1 LKYER
6 CATSSIIWERMMRW
20 YQRLFRRARTEKQL
34 DAELRF
40 HLEQQIT
47 DYVATGMAPEEA
59 RRRAR
64 LEFGG
69 IEQVKE
75 GCRDIGTA
83 RFAETLIQDVRY
95 GLRQLRRNP
104 GFTAVAII
112 TLALGIGATTAI
124 FTVVN
129 GVLLD
134 PLPYP
139 HPARVM
145 ILTESSRKSPEM
157 GVSYLN
163 FLDWQREQRSFSE
176 MAGYHPD
183 AFNLATPR
191 GAEVVTIGTVSAD
204 FFKALGIPPALGRGF
219 SAADDHLG
227 AAPTAVLT
235 YGFWQRHFGGK
246 RDVIGKALTMSGQSY
261 TVIGVLPKD
270 FWFFYPEDVYV
281 PIGIYDRIWIHQR
294 RTGFGM
300 LVVGRLKP
308 GVTRGEAEAD
318 MTDVARRLAQ
328 EYPKADAGHGINVQP
343 ALSFLV
349 KDVRTTLYL
358 LLGAVC
364 FVLLIACVNVANLL
378 LGRSA
383 ARQKEMGIRAAL
395 GAGWRR
401 VVRQLLTESVLLALF
416 GGSFGILL
424 AYAGAKLLL
433 AHVPGEL
440 PRAQNAGLDPRVLLF
455 VVVASVVT
463 GIIFGLAPALR
474 SANPDLNDTLKES
487 GRGASRRGHRL
498 QNGLVVAE
506 MGLAVVLLA
515 GAGLTL
521 QSILRLNRV
530 NTGFNPQDTVR
541 FGVSLPYRRYSV
553 GANDRAFYK
562 NVLDRLRVLPG
573 VQAAGMAGGMP
584 MGWELETSFYVE
596 GRPKPQPQSM
606 PVARLYR
613 TSGGYLQAMGIRL
626 LRGRSFTDQDTLGSQ
641 PVVLIDDALARKF
654 FPHQNPVGQHL
665 ILLSFDNASGVLH
678 EIVGVVHHVKQFG
691 PAGRRNWKI
700 HDALYTPAAQIAD
713 PGYKAYGPLDGDI
726 IVRTASAPQT
736 IIPSVKRAVQSVDPA
751 VAVYDFETM
760 DDVIRTSLAA
770 IRFTSLLMAIF
781 AVLALTLAA
790 IGIYGVI
797 SYSVSQR
804 THEIGIRVSLGAQK
818 RDVLALVLSQGMR
831 VALIGIAIGI
841 PVALGLTRFMFSL
854 LHGVKPTDPL
864 TFISVSLILT
874 AVALLASYIPARRA
888 TKVDPM
894 VALRHE

>member
-1 LKYER
+1 
-6 CATSSIIWERMMRW
+6 
-20 YQRLFRRARTEKQL
+20 
-34 DAELRF
+34 
-40 HLEQQIT
+40 
-47 DYVATGMAPEEA
+47 
-59 RRRAR
+59 
-64 LEFGG
+64 
-69 IEQVKE
+69 
-75 GCRDIGTA
+75 
-83 RFAETLIQDVRY
+83 
-95 GLRQLRRNP
+95 
-104 GFTAVAII
+104 
-112 TLALGIGATTAI
+112 
-124 FTVVN
+124 
-129 GVLLD
+129 
-134 PLPYP
+134 
-139 HPARVM
+139 
-145 ILTESSRKSPEM
+145 
-157 GVSYLN
+157 
-163 FLDWQREQRSFSE
+163 

-183 AFNLATPR
+183 AFNLATHQ
-191 GAEVVTIGTVSAD
+191 GAEVVTIGTVSAG
-204 FFKALGIPPALGRGF
+204 FFRTLGIPPALGRGF
-219 SAADDHLG
+219 SAADDRLG
-227 AAPTAVLT
+227 AGPTAVLS
-235 YGFWQRHFGGK
+235 YGFWQRHFDSK

-270 FWFFYPEDVYV
+270 FWFFRREDVYV

-300 LVVGRLKP
+300 LVVGRLKL

-328 EYPKADAGHGINVQP
+328 EYPKADAGRGINVTS

-358 LLGAVC
+358 LMGAVC

-378 LGRSA
+378 LSRSA
-383 ARQKEMGIRAAL
+383 GRQKEMGIRAAL

-416 GGSFGILL
+416 GGAFGILL
-424 AYAGAKLLL
+424 AYASAKLLL
-433 AHVPGEL
+433 AYVPGEL

-455 VVVASVVT
+455 VVVASAVT

-474 SANPDLNDTLKES
+474 SANPDLNDTLKEG

-521 QSILRLNRV
+521 QSILRLNLV
-530 NTGFNPQDTVR
+530 KTGFNPQDTVR
-541 FGVSLPYRRYSV
+541 FEVSLPYRHYSV

-584 MGWELETSFYVE
+584 MGWELEASFYVE
-596 GRPKPQPQSM
+596 GRPKPHPQSM
-606 PVARLYR
+606 PAARLYR
-613 TSGGYLQAMGIRL
+613 TSRGYLQAMGISL

-641 PVVLIDDALARKF
+641 PVVMIDDALARKF

-665 ILLSFDNASGVLH
+665 ILFFDNPSGVPH

-691 PAGRRNWKI
+691 PAGRKNWKI

-713 PGYKAYGPLDGDI
+713 PGYKAYGPLDGDV
-726 IVRTASAPQT
+726 IVRTASAPET
-736 IIPSVKRAVQSVDPA
+736 IIPSVRRAVRSVDPE
-751 VAVYDFETM
+751 VAVYDFETI

-770 IRFTSLLMAIF
+770 IRFTTLLIAIF
-781 AVLALTLAA
+781 AVLALALAA
-790 IGIYGVI
+790 IGIYGVT

-804 THEIGIRVSLGAQK
+804 TREIGLRVSLGAQK
-818 RDVLALVLSQGMR
+818 RDVLNMVVGQGLKL
-831 VALIGIAIGI
+831 AAIGVAAGI
-841 PVALGLTRFMFSL
+841 VGALGVTRFLSSL
-854 LHGVKPTDPL
+854 LYGIKPTDSL
-864 TFISVSLILT
+864 TFATVAVILM
-874 AVALLASYIPARRA
+874 AVAPLACCVPALRA
-888 TKVDPM
+888 ARVDPS

>member
-1 LKYER
+1 M
-6 CATSSIIWERMMRW
+6 T
-20 YQRLFRRARTEKQL
+20 
-34 DAELRF
+34 
-40 HLEQQIT
+40 
-47 DYVATGMAPEEA
+47 PEEA

-69 IEQVKE
+69 LDQVKE
-75 GCRDIGTA
+75 DCRDVGAA
-83 RFAETLIQDVRY
+83 RFVEALIQDVRF

-104 GFTAVAII
+104 GFTAVAVI

-145 ILTESSRKSPEM
+145 ILTESSRESPEM

-163 FLDWQREQRSFSE
+163 FLDWQREQRSFSD

-183 AFNLATPR
+183 AFNLVTPR

-204 FFKALGIPPALGRGF
+204 FFRTLGIPPALGRGF

-227 AAPTAVLT
+227 AAPTAVLS

-261 TVIGVLPKD
+261 MVIGALPKD
-270 FWFFYPEDVYV
+270 FWFFHGEDVYV

-294 RTGFGM
+294 STGFGM
-300 LVVGRLKP
+300 LVVGRVKP
-308 GVTRGEAEAD
+308 GVTQGEAEAD

-328 EYPKADAGHGINVQP
+328 RYPKANAGHGINVTP

-378 LGRSA
+378 LSRSA

-416 GGSFGILL
+416 GGTSGILL
-424 AYAGAKLLL
+424 AYAGANLLL
-433 AHVPGEL
+433 AYVPGEL
-440 PRAQNAGLDPRVLLF
+440 PRAQNAGLDPRVLFF

-474 SANPDLNDTLKES
+474 SANPDLNDTLKEG

-521 QSILRLNRV
+521 ESILRLNRV
-530 NTGFNPQDTVR
+530 KTGFNPQDTVR
-541 FGVSLPYRRYSV
+541 FEVSLPYRRYSV

-613 TSGGYLQAMGIRL
+613 TSRGYLQAMGIRL

-641 PVVLIDDALARKF
+641 PVVMIDDAVARKF

-665 ILLSFDNASGVLH
+665 ILFFDDPSGVPH

-713 PGYKAYGPLDGDI
+713 WGYKAYGPLDGDI

-736 IIPSVKRAVQSVDPA
+736 IIPSVRGAVQSVDPG
-751 VAVYDFETM
+751 VAVYDFETI

-770 IRFTSLLMAIF
+770 IRFTTLLMAIF
-781 AVLALTLAA
+781 AVLALALAA

-831 VALIGIAIGI
+831 VALIGVGIGI
-841 PVALGLTRFMFSL
+841 PAALGLTRFLSSL

-864 TFISVSLILT
+864 TFISVFLILT

-888 TKVDPM
+888 AKVDPM

>member
-1 LKYER
+1 MQWLGEAWR
-6 CATSSIIWERMMRW
+6 
-20 YQRLFRRARTEKQL
+20 RLAFFFRRGQFHRDLEEEM
-34 DAELRF
+34 AEHVRVKANDLSSKDGIPSD
-40 HLEQQIT
+40 EAQ
-47 DYVATGMAPEEA
+47 YAA
-59 RRRAR
+59 RR
-64 LEFGG
+64 EFGNAL
-69 IEQVKE
+69 VL
-75 GCRDIGTA
+75 RDKSRDAWGLA
-83 RFAETLIQDVRY
+83 WLETLLRDVRY

-104 GFTAVAII
+104 GFTAIAIV

-163 FLDWQREQRSFSE
+163 FLDWQREQRSFSD
-176 MAGYHPD
+176 MAGYHQD

-204 FFKALGIPPALGRGF
+204 FFRTLGIPPALGRGF

-227 AAPTAVLT
+227 AAPTALVS
-235 YGFWQRHFGGK
+235 YGFWKRYFGGK
-246 RDVIGKALTMSGQSY
+246 RDVIGKAFTMSGQTY
-261 TVIGVLPKD
+261 TVIGVLPRD
-270 FWFFYPEDVYV
+270 FWFFHREDVYV

-318 MTDVARRLAQ
+318 MADVARRLAQ
-328 EYPKADAGHGINVQP
+328 AYPKADAGHGINVQP
-343 ALSFLV
+343 ALSYLV
-349 KDVRTTLYL
+349 RDVRTTLYL
-358 LLGAVC
+358 LLAAVC

-378 LGRSA
+378 LSRSA

-401 VVRQLLTESVLLALF
+401 VVGQLLTESVLLALF
-416 GGSFGILL
+416 GGAFGILL

-433 AHVPGEL
+433 AYAPGEL
-440 PRAQNAGLDPRVLLF
+440 PRAQNAGLDLRVLLF
-455 VVVASVVT
+455 VVAASVVT

-474 SANPDLNDTLKES
+474 SANPDLNDTLKEG

-506 MGLAVVLLA
+506 IALAAVLLA

-530 NTGFNPQDTVR
+530 KTGFNPQGTVR

-562 NVLDRLRVLPG
+562 NVLDRLRVFPG

-584 MGWELETSFYVE
+584 MGWELEASFYVE

-626 LRGRSFTDQDTLGSQ
+626 LRGRSFTDQDTLASR
-641 PVVLIDDALARKF
+641 PVVMIDDALARKF
-654 FPHQNPVGQHL
+654 FPHQNPVGQQL
-665 ILLSFDNASGVLH
+665 ILFFDNPSGVPH

-691 PAGRRNWKI
+691 PAGRKNWKI

-713 PGYKAYGPLDGDI
+713 WGYKAYGPLDGDI
-726 IVRTASAPQT
+726 IVRTASAPET
-736 IIPSVKRAVQSVDPA
+736 IIPSVKRAVQSVDPG
-751 VAVYDFETM
+751 VAVYDLETM

-770 IRFTSLLMAIF
+770 IRFTTLLMAIF
-781 AVLALTLAA
+781 AVLALALAA

-818 RDVLALVLSQGMR
+818 RDVLALVLGQGMR
-831 VALIGIAIGI
+831 VALIGVGIGI
-841 PVALGLTRFMFSL
+841 PVALGLTRFLSSL
-854 LHGVKPTDPL
+854 LYGIKATDPL
-864 TFISVSLILT
+864 AFVSVSLVLIG
-874 AVALLASYIPARRA
+874 VALLASYIPAGRA
-888 TKVDPM
+888 AKVDPM
-894 VALRHE
+894 VALRYE